1 MSDIWLFNPYGP
13 IPGEAWRDYRF
24 TMIGETLA
32 AEGHRVIWWT
42 AAYSHHFKRQRSES
56 WQDIE
61 VSRQFTVRLVPTPGY
76 VHHIGFG
83 RVWFELVYAMRAFR
97 RARKEPPPQI
107 IFATDPPQAVGLLGA
122 ALARRHHAKL
132 VIDVMDLWPELF
144 KMAVPKPL
152 RKLAPILFWP
162 LYALRRRNFR
172 RADALTALC
181 ETYMSVARDAAANTP
196 TQIIYNGIR
205 MANMHTQIDK
215 PKAVKIPERREGEVW
230 AIYAG
235 TLGVNY
241 DIPTLLDAMKL
252 LDQSCVPLRL
262 FVAGDGPLAQKVRG
276 AARRSD
282 SNVTYLGK
290 LAPDELAAYYAECQI
305 GICAYGCDSN
315 VAMPDKAYDYMAA
328 GLAIVNSL
336 PGELAAILD
345 QQDAGV
351 SYEAGSHYS
360 LASVLDH
367 LAFRPHECDRLGAN
381 ALSAAHLFDRDKQ
394 YAKLLEVVSP
404 FEQNIV

>member
-24 TMIGETLA
+24 TMIAETLA

-42 AAYSHHFKRQRSES
+42 AAYSHHFKRQRTED

-61 VSRQFTVRLVPTPGY
+61 VSPCFTVRLVPTPSY
-76 VHHIGFG
+76 SRHIGVG
-83 RVWFELVYAMRAFR
+83 RVWCEIVYAVRAFL
-97 RARKEPPPQI
+97 RARNEAPPKI
-107 IFATDPPQAVGLLGA
+107 VIATDPPQAVGLLGS
-122 ALARRHHAKL
+122 ALARRHQAKL

-144 KMAVPKPL
+144 SLVFPKTL

-162 LYALRRRNFR
+162 LYALRRRSFR

-181 ETYMSVARDAAANTP
+181 ETYMRVAAREASQKTP

-205 MANMHTQIDK
+205 MATLRKQIDK
-215 PKAVKIPERREGEVW
+215 PKTVKIPKRRDNEVW

-235 TLGVNY
+235 TLGDNY
-241 DIPTLLDAMKL
+241 DIPTLLEAMKL
-252 LDQSCVPLRL
+252 AWQSCVPLHL
-262 FVAGDGPLAQKVRG
+262 FVAGDGPLVRKVAG

-282 SNVTYLGK
+282 ANVTYLGK
-290 LAPDELAAYYAECQI
+290 LDTESLAAYYSECQI
-305 GICAYGCDSN
+305 GICAYGAESN

-336 PGELAAILD
+336 PGELAAVLN
-345 QQDAGV
+345 QQDAGI
-351 SYEAGSHYS
+351 SYEAGNHYS
-360 LASVLDH
+360 LAGVLEH
-367 LAFRPHECDRLGAN
+367 LAYRR
-381 ALSAAHLFDRDKQ
+381 Q
-394 YAKLLEVVSP
+394 LLR
-404 FEQNIV
+404 